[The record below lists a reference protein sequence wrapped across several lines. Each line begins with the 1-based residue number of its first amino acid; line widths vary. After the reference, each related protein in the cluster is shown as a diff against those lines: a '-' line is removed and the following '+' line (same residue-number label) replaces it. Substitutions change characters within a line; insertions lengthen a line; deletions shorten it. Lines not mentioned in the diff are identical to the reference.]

1 MELIIENR
9 QGKIQV
15 TPEMENIVKE
25 VAAQV
30 LKQENLSNDPEVS
43 ILFVDDRIIKEMNL
57 LYRGIDESTDVLSF
71 SMREESS
78 DEYPSVFLEE
88 DNLLGDVVISLETAR
103 RQSDEYGHSLDREI
117 GFLTVHGIL
126 HLLGYDHINEE
137 DAIIMRKK
145 EEDILIQLGLK
156 R

>member
-9 QGKIQV
+9 QDKIQV
-15 TPEMENIVKE
+15 APEMENIVKE

-30 LKQENLSNDPEVS
+30 LKQENLSIDPEVS
-43 ILFVDDRIIKEMNL
+43 IIFVDDRIIKEMNL

-71 SMREESS
+71 SMREEVS

-88 DNLLGDVVISLETAR
+88 DNLLGDVVISLETAQ

-126 HLLGYDHINEE
+126 HLLGYDHINKE

>member
-1 MELIIENR
+1 
-9 QGKIQV
+9 
-15 TPEMENIVKE
+15 MENIVKE

-30 LKQENLSNDPEVS
+30 LKQENLSIDPEVS
-43 ILFVDDRIIKEMNL
+43 IIFVDDRIIKEMNL

-71 SMREESS
+71 SMREEVS

-88 DNLLGDVVISLETAR
+88 DNLLGDVVISLETAQ

-126 HLLGYDHINEE
+126 HLLGYDHINKE

>member
-1 MELIIENR
+1 
-9 QGKIQV
+9 
-15 TPEMENIVKE
+15 MENIVKE